1 MNIAIIG
8 YGKMG
13 KIIEEIALQ
22 RKHNIVLK
30 LTSKDKWNASTLSQ
44 HKIDVA
50 IEFTTPHSA
59 VSNILQC
66 FDANVPVVVG
76 TTGWYE
82 HLDKVKKICLEKN
95 QTLLYASNFSIGVN
109 LFFKINDYV
118 ASLLSK
124 YNDYDVNVL
133 EVHHSQKKD
142 APSGT
147 AISIANQLLTHYLQ
161 KNKWSLK
168 EEKDSIFISARRIDD
183 EKGYHAVHYQS
194 DVDSIQITHQAY
206 SRKGFALGAVLAA
219 EFLKNKKGIF
229 QMKDV
234 LMMNDG
240 SGK

>member
-22 RKHNIVLK
+22 RKHNVVLK
-30 LTSKDKWNASTLSQ
+30 LTSKDKWNASTLSH
-44 HKIDVA
+44 HKVDVA

-124 YNDYDVNVL
+124 YNAYDVNVL

-168 EEKDSIFISARRIDD
+168 KEKDSIFISARRIDD

-219 EFLKNKKGIF
+219 EFLKNKNGIF

>member
-22 RKHNIVLK
+22 RKHNVVLK
-30 LTSKDKWNASTLSQ
+30 LTSKDKWNASTLSH
-44 HKIDVA
+44 HKVDVA

-147 AISIANQLLTHYLQ
+147 AISIANQLLTHYPQ

>member
-13 KIIEEIALQ
+13 RAIEEIALQ
-22 RKHNIVLK
+22 RKHNVVLK
-30 LTSKDKWNASTLSQ
+30 LTSKDKWNASTLSH
-44 HKIDVA
+44 HKVDVA

-147 AISIANQLLTHYLQ
+147 AISIANQLLTHYPQ